1 MRARRG
7 GRRRRASEKES
18 FSLFFSLFSTSS
30 SSACLFFGEREQNRG
45 KGETTACARSSKPR
59 NSTLDTRH
67 STLTCQN
74 KTKKKN
80 LLLSKKKNSK
90 TITAWVDLNR
100 QATKVAGNAAP
111 GTPIEKLGDNY
122 VTKVFDQA
130 KDAGFNLVRVFG
142 HGEETSFMLQTSPGN
157 YDERIFRGL
166 DYIIAVAGSRGVR
179 VLFVPI
185 NMWLS
190 PHVGDGFG
198 TYVEWAGYPVSQS
211 VSRGFF
217 RFLFPSRAIRTL
229 LLRRRLLLPLS
240 RARARAFR
248 ASRSPPLVSITRTR
262 GVHRGAFGGDS
273 RHAQQQHSLFPCL
286 SLSPSSLSF
295 SFSLFLFSLSLFSLF
310 PFSLPLRS
318 LSLSLSL
325 FSLSPVFSLPLIK
338 NRNNKKQDKFWT
350 DGRIKGMVKNHFQT
364 LLNRR
369 NVFSG
374 LQWKEDPAIFGM
386 DLFNEPRLVLWF
398 LFFPF
403 SGVVSFWRERAGEK
417 EPATGRW
424 REKREEQQRGS
435 CGDDFETLAT

>member
-18 FSLFFSLFSTSS
+18 FFPLFFPSS
-30 SSACLFFGEREQNRG
+30 RPLLLRRACSSESASKTEGRGRQQRAREAPNP
-45 KGETTACARSSKPR
+45 E
-59 NSTLDTRH
+59 TRH
-67 STLTCQN
+67 STFDTHLPKQN
-74 KTKKKN
+74 QKKK

-240 RARARAFR
+240 RARAR
-248 ASRSPPLVSITRTR
+248 VS
-262 GVHRGAFGGDS
+262 S
-273 RHAQQQHSLFPCL
+273 Q
-286 SLSPSSLSF
+286 
-295 SFSLFLFSLSLFSLF
+295 
-310 PFSLPLRS
+310 
-318 LSLSLSL
+318 
-325 FSLSPVFSLPLIK
+325 
-338 NRNNKKQDKFWT
+338 
-350 DGRIKGMVKNHFQT
+350 
-364 LLNRR
+364 
-369 NVFSG
+369 
-374 LQWKEDPAIFGM
+374 
-386 DLFNEPRLVLWF
+386 
-398 LFFPF
+398 
-403 SGVVSFWRERAGEK
+403 
-417 EPATGRW
+417 
-424 REKREEQQRGS
+424 
-435 CGDDFETLAT
+435 